1 MRFTHGVMQNVYW
14 TRQRMHEIMD
24 TMKISSILAVLVAL
38 PLCGCA
44 KEPAS
49 TTETKDNAAMAT
61 TNKTLVVYY
70 SRTGENYAVGNIAE
84 GNTAIVAK
92 MIAAKTGADLF
103 EIKTVKAYA
112 ADYNTCIEEAKKEL
126 RDDARPEIVG
136 DVADFA
142 KYDTIYVG
150 YPIWWGVPPM
160 CVFTFFEKH
169 DWAGKTV
176 KPFATHE
183 GSGLGGSVRAIKKAL
198 PAATVTDGLA
208 IQGQTAQNDR
218 PAAQAAV
225 ERWIVK

>member
-1 MRFTHGVMQNVYW
+1 MRPTVKRTF
-14 TRQRMHEIMD
+14 
-24 TMKISSILAVLVAL
+24 SLLASLLAL

-44 KEPAS
+44 QE
-49 TTETKDNAAMAT
+49 TTTNQTDTATMNT

-84 GNTAIVAK
+84 GTTAIVAK

-103 EIKTVKAYA
+103 EIKTVKQYA
-112 ADYNTCIEEAKKEL
+112 ADYTECTEEAKREFQEN
-126 RDDARPEIVG
+126 ARPEILG
-136 DVADFA
+136 DVADFEQ
-142 KYDTIYVG
+142 YDTIYVG

-169 DWAGKTV
+169 DWKGKTV

-183 GSGLGGSVRAIKKAL
+183 GSGLGSSVRAIRKAL
-198 PAATVTDGLA
+198 PGATVTDGLA
-208 IQGQTAQNDR
+208 IYGHTAQNDR

-225 ERWIVK
+225 DGWLEK

>member
-1 MRFTHGVMQNVYW
+1 MNNA
-14 TRQRMHEIMD
+14 
-24 TMKISSILAVLVAL
+24 MKTTTILAALLAL

-44 KEPAS
+44 QE
-49 TTETKDNAAMAT
+49 TTTNQTDTATMGT

-92 MIAAKTGADLF
+92 MIAAKSGADLF
-103 EIKTVKAYA
+103 EIKTVKQYA
-112 ADYNTCIEEAKKEL
+112 ADYTECTEEAKEEL
-126 RDDARPEIVG
+126 RKEARPEIVG
-136 DVADFA
+136 DVADFEQ
-142 KYDTIYVG
+142 YDTIYVG

-169 DWAGKTV
+169 DWKGKTV
-176 KPFATHE
+176 RPFATHE

-198 PAATVTDGLA
+198 PSATVSDGLA

-218 PAAQAAV
+218 KAAEKAV
-225 ERWIVK
+225 DAWLSK

>member
-1 MRFTHGVMQNVYW
+1 
-14 TRQRMHEIMD
+14 
-24 TMKISSILAVLVAL
+24 MKISHILIAMLAL
-38 PLCGCA
+38 PVLGCA
-44 KEPAS
+44 QDANQPAQKEKPS
-49 TTETKDNAAMAT
+49 MTT
-61 TNKTLVVYY
+61 TNKALVVYY
-70 SRTGENYAVGNIAE
+70 SRTGENYAVGNITE

-92 MIAAKTGADLF
+92 MIAARTGADLF
-103 EIKTVKAYA
+103 EIKTAKAYA

-136 DVADFA
+136 DVVDFA

-183 GSGLGGSVRAIKKAL
+183 GSGLGGSVRAIRKAL
-198 PAATVTDGLA
+198 PGATVTDGLA

-218 PAAQAAV
+218 KAAEAAV
-225 ERWIVK
+225 VRWIGE

>member
-1 MRFTHGVMQNVYW
+1 MNNA
-14 TRQRMHEIMD
+14 
-24 TMKISSILAVLVAL
+24 MKTTTILAALLAL

-44 KEPAS
+44 QE
-49 TTETKDNAAMAT
+49 T
-61 TNKTLVVYY
+61 TNTNNTDTATMSNTNKALVVYY

-103 EIKTVKAYA
+103 EIKTVKHYA
-112 ADYNTCIEEAKKEL
+112 ADYTECTEEAKKEFQEN
-126 RDDARPEIVG
+126 ARPEIVG
-136 DVADFA
+136 DVEDFEQ
-142 KYDTIYVG
+142 YDTIYVG

-169 DWAGKTV
+169 DWTGKTV

-183 GSGLGGSVRAIKKAL
+183 GSGLGGSVRAIRKAL

-208 IQGQTAQNDR
+208 IQGQTAQNNR

-225 ERWIVK
+225 ERWIGK

>member
-1 MRFTHGVMQNVYW
+1 MKRTHL
-14 TRQRMHEIMD
+14 
-24 TMKISSILAVLVAL
+24 LAVLAAL

-44 KEPAS
+44 QDAS
-49 TTETKDNAAMAT
+49 TTNQTETAAMS

-92 MIAAKTGADLF
+92 MIAARTGADLF

-112 ADYNTCIEEAKKEL
+112 ADYDTCIEEAKKEL

-142 KYDTIYVG
+142 KYDTVYVG

-169 DWAGKTV
+169 DWTGKTV

-198 PAATVTDGLA
+198 PAATVADGLA

-225 ERWIVK
+225 DRWLGK

>member
-1 MRFTHGVMQNVYW
+1 
-14 TRQRMHEIMD
+14 
-24 TMKISSILAVLVAL
+24 MKHTALLALLAAL

-44 KEPAS
+44 QEPA
-49 TTETKDNAAMAT
+49 TAKQTETAAMN

-92 MIAAKTGADLF
+92 MIAAKTGADIF

-112 ADYNTCIEEAKKEL
+112 ADYAKCTEEAKKEF
-126 RDDARPEIVG
+126 RENARPEIVG

-142 KYDTIYVG
+142 QYGTIYVG

-169 DWAGKTV
+169 DWACKTV
-176 KPFATHE
+176 RPFCTHE
-183 GSGLGGSVRAIKKAL
+183 GSGLGGSVRAIRKAL
-198 PAATVTDGLA
+198 PAATVLAGLA

-218 PAAQAAV
+218 KAAEAAV
-225 ERWIVK
+225 DAWLSK

>member
-1 MRFTHGVMQNVYW
+1 
-14 TRQRMHEIMD
+14 MD
-24 TMKISSILAVLVAL
+24 SCKLSIGRGAAPSARIGAMKRTTLLAALAAL

-44 KEPAS
+44 QDAS
-49 TTETKDNAAMAT
+49 TTNQTETAAMPA

-92 MIAAKTGADLF
+92 MIAARTGADLF
-103 EIKTVKAYA
+103 EIKTAKAYA
-112 ADYNTCIEEAKKEL
+112 ADYDTCIEEAKKEL
-126 RDDARPEIVG
+126 RDDVRPAIVG
-136 DVADFA
+136 DVENFDE
-142 KYDTIYVG
+142 YDTVYVG

-176 KPFATHE
+176 KPFCTHE
-183 GSGLGGSVRAIKKAL
+183 GSGLGGSVRAIRKAL

-208 IQGQTAQNDR
+208 IQGQTAQNDP

-225 ERWIVK
+225 DRWLGK

>member
-1 MRFTHGVMQNVYW
+1 
-14 TRQRMHEIMD
+14 
-24 TMKISSILAVLVAL
+24 MKRIHFLAALAL
-38 PLCGCA
+38 PIA
-44 KEPAS
+44 AFAQTPSTEPS
-49 TTETKDNAAMAT
+49 AMNS

-103 EIKTVKAYA
+103 EIQTVKTYS
-112 ADYNTCIEEAKKEL
+112 ADYTTCTEEAKKEL
-126 RDDARPEIVG
+126 REDARPEIVG
-136 DVADFA
+136 DVANFGQ
-142 KYDTIYVG
+142 YDTIYVG

-160 CVFTFFEKH
+160 AVFTFFEKH

-183 GSGLGGSVRAIKKAL
+183 GSGLGGSVRAIRKAL

-208 IQGQTAQNDR
+208 IRGQTAQNDR
-218 PAAQAAV
+218 PAAQRAV
-225 ERWIVK
+225 DAWLGK

>member
-1 MRFTHGVMQNVYW
+1 
-14 TRQRMHEIMD
+14 
-24 TMKISSILAVLVAL
+24 MKHRTLFALLAAL

-44 KEPAS
+44 QD
-49 TTETKDNAAMAT
+49 TAT
-61 TNKTLVVYY
+61 TNRTETATVSTNKALVVFY

-103 EIKTVKAYA
+103 EIKTVKPYA
-112 ADYNTCIEEAKKEL
+112 ADYTKCTEEAKKEL
-126 RDDARPEIVG
+126 REDARPEIVG
-136 DVADFA
+136 DVANFEQ
-142 KYDTIYVG
+142 YGTIYVG

-176 KPFATHE
+176 RPFCTHE
-183 GSGLGGSVRAIKKAL
+183 GSGLGGSVRALQKAL
-198 PAATVTDGLA
+198 PAATVADGLA

-218 PAAQAAV
+218 KAAQAAV
-225 ERWIVK
+225 DRWLSR

>member
-1 MRFTHGVMQNVYW
+1 MRRIGRMKRTHL
-14 TRQRMHEIMD
+14 
-24 TMKISSILAVLVAL
+24 LAVLAAL

-44 KEPAS
+44 QDAS
-49 TTETKDNAAMAT
+49 TTNQTETAAMS
-61 TNKTLVVYY
+61 TNKALVVYY

-92 MIAAKTGADLF
+92 MIAARTGADLF

-126 RDDARPEIVG
+126 RDDARPAIVG
-136 DVADFA
+136 DVENFDE
-142 KYDTIYVG
+142 YDTVYVG

-176 KPFATHE
+176 KPFCTHE
-183 GSGLGGSVRAIKKAL
+183 GSGLGGSVRAIRKAL

-218 PAAQAAV
+218 KAAEAAV
-225 ERWIVK
+225 ERWLGK

>member
-1 MRFTHGVMQNVYW
+1 MELCKLSIGRGRFGWGSMR
-14 TRQRMHEIMD
+14 RMKR
-24 TMKISSILAVLVAL
+24 TTLFAALAAL

-44 KEPAS
+44 QDA
-49 TTETKDNAAMAT
+49 TTNNTDTATMGT

-103 EIKTVKAYA
+103 EIRTVKEYA
-112 ADYNTCIEEAKKEL
+112 ASYDVCIEEAKKEL
-126 RDDARPEIVG
+126 REDARPEIVG
-136 DVADFA
+136 DVANFEQ
-142 KYDTIYVG
+142 YDTIYVG

-183 GSGLGGSVRAIKKAL
+183 GSGLGGSVRAIRKAL

-208 IQGQTAQNDR
+208 IQGQTAQNNR

-225 ERWIVK
+225 ERWIGK

>member
-1 MRFTHGVMQNVYW
+1 MRKTKLL
-14 TRQRMHEIMD
+14 TAL
-24 TMKISSILAVLVAL
+24 LAAL

-44 KEPAS
+44 REPA
-49 TTETKDNAAMAT
+49 TPNPQETPPVNTGKS
-61 TNKTLVVYY
+61 LVVYY
-70 SRTGENYAVGNIAE
+70 SRTGENYAVGHIAE

-103 EIKTVKAYA
+103 EIKTVKEYA
-112 ADYNTCIEEAKKEL
+112 ADYDTCIEEAKQEL
-126 RDDARPEIVG
+126 RDDARPEIAG

-142 KYDTIYVG
+142 PYDTVYVG

-176 KPFATHE
+176 RPFATHE
-183 GSGLGGSVRAIKKAL
+183 GSGLGGSVRAIRQAL
-198 PAATVTDGLA
+198 PAATVLDGLA

-218 PAAQAAV
+218 KAAEAAV
-225 ERWIVK
+225 ERWLGK

>member
-1 MRFTHGVMQNVYW
+1 
-14 TRQRMHEIMD
+14 MD
-24 TMKISSILAVLVAL
+24 TMKISSILAILAAL

-103 EIKTVKAYA
+103 EIRTVKAYA
-112 ADYNTCIEEAKKEL
+112 ADYDTCIEEAKKEL

-136 DVADFA
+136 DVENFDQ
-142 KYDTIYVG
+142 YDTVYVG

-176 KPFATHE
+176 KPFCTHE

-198 PAATVTDGLA
+198 PAATVADGLA

-218 PAAQAAV
+218 PAAQSAV
-225 ERWIVK
+225 DRWLGL